1 MLSDFRFGPDIENL
15 TNMIFKTFFLLLFGL
30 IQVETTPISKQ
41 AVVRLSMTEVM
52 VIPSDENMNSS
63 DYFFRN
69 INDIRT
75 DSDGSIYISDSNNPE
90 IRKYDSSGI
99 YEYTIGR
106 RGRGPGEFQE
116 ISAFTLG
123 SEDRIIMF
131 DHLSQRLSWRDTRD
145 SVFSASFNSESFH
158 VEPQYIFEHD
168 NKLLV
173 FRNQRETTEGHGNLL
188 HFWNFNADEVVN
200 SAIASEEI
208 WDLNQIYGFANAT
221 MMLVDIQLCENGDLL
236 IAPHA
241 YEGDAWIY
249 KNFPEFDERIRLRGF
264 DPPHPEHRKIQF
276 EDRSTSPYSTVM
288 YSGSRGRFVAQKFNQ
303 SMGIFEMDDWII
315 HFIQF
320 YNQNKIEVGVNI
332 FSREGEFLG
341 YNRLP
346 ELESGESKLPEVRA
360 LWLDHENYLYI
371 ADQRELPRIRKYAVK
386 IETE

>member
-1 MLSDFRFGPDIENL
+1 MNCLFILFITLFLSDNPEDHRENEYRIA
-15 TNMIFKTFFLLLFGL
+15 MSE
-30 IQVETTPISKQ
+30 V
-41 AVVRLSMTEVM
+41 LS
-52 VIPSDENMNSS
+52 IPSKENIDNS

-69 INDIRT
+69 IKMVRT
-75 DSDGSIYISDSNNPE
+75 DSEGNVYIVDSGNPTVK
-90 IRKYDSSGI
+90 KYDSTGMFT
-99 YEYTIGR
+99 ETIGR

-116 ISAFTLG
+116 ISAFTID
-123 SEDRIIMF
+123 SDDRLIIF
-131 DHLSQRLSWRDTRD
+131 DHYSQRLSWKYFKD
-145 SVFSASFNSESFH
+145 SDFATSSNRGSVH
-158 VEPQYIFEHD
+158 VEPHSILEHG

-173 FRNQRETTEGHGNLL
+173 FRNERESTSGHGNLL

-200 SAIASEEI
+200 SAIASEGI

-288 YSGSRGRFVAQKFNQ
+288 YSGSRGRFVAQKFNK
-303 SMGIFEMDDWII
+303 SMGIFEINDWII

-320 YNQNKIEVGVNI
+320 YNQNEIEVGVNI